1 MSVGSTS
8 SVHNMVRESAVLM
21 GCFAF
26 GDGNI
31 DIILL
36 PTLLCYWLAD
46 LSTLTSPKITSKLS
60 PLNADHIV
68 VHVHIAIYAS
78 PDTAQDKLLRKQ
90 RGVWNCL
97 ISSTLQVSLPVTH
110 PHDLLIPST

>member
-36 PTLLCYWLAD
+36 PSLLCYWLAD
-46 LSTLTSPKITSKLS
+46 LSTPTCHKKVKITSKLS
-60 PLNADHIV
+60 PLNADHSV
-68 VHVHIAIYAS
+68 VHVAVYS
-78 PDTAQDKLLRKQ
+78 TCSRNTAQDKLLWRQ
-90 RGVWNCL
+90 RAVWD
-97 ISSTLQVSLPVTH
+97 IFTSLSH